1 MTNINT
7 VQSMISRDKQLKSEI
22 QSSDAFLRWSEF
34 SKRDVAWK
42 VKHDPEALLEQELVG
57 ELMEQIEMLVSDKIT
72 EQLEEFLQWPDLLDF
87 IIQNSRAKKEASR
100 FE

>member
-100 FE
+100 VE

>member
-1 MTNINT
+1 MTNVNIA
-7 VQSMISRDKQLKSEI
+7 QSMVSRDKQLKSEI

>member
-1 MTNINT
+1 MTNINV

-22 QSSDAFLRWSEF
+22 QSSEAFLRWSQF

-42 VKHDPEALLEQELVG
+42 VKHDPEAQLEQKLVG

-72 EQLEEFLQWPDLLDF
+72 EQLGEFLQRPDLLDF
-87 IIQNSRAKKEASR
+87 ITQNPRAKNEASR
-100 FE
+100 VE

>member
-34 SKRDVAWK
+34 SKRDCAWK
-42 VKHDPEALLEQELVG
+42 VKQDPEAQLEQELVG

-72 EQLEEFLQWPDLLDF
+72 EQLGEFLQRPDLLDF
-87 IIQNSRAKKEASR
+87 ITQNPRAKNEASR
-100 FE
+100 VE

>member
-42 VKHDPEALLEQELVG
+42 VKHDPEAQLEQELVG
-57 ELMEQIEMLVSDKIT
+57 ELIEQIEMLVSDKIT
-72 EQLEEFLQWPDLLDF
+72 EQLGEFLQRPDLLDF
-87 IIQNSRAKKEASR
+87 ITQNPRAKNEASR
-100 FE
+100 VE